1 MDFQLIVFDLDG
13 TLTDSKQ
20 PLAPK
25 ISELLKSLLA
35 RVPVAVIG
43 GGSFLSFRRQLLAPL
58 NASDGELSRLFLFST
73 NGAGFFRF
81 QNGHWQVVYLERL
94 TAAEKRKIFSAFEQ
108 ILPAAG
114 FKSSLPLNKLI
125 EDRGSQIT
133 FSALG
138 QNAPLDK
145 KLIWDSDRFKR
156 KQIKSAL
163 TPLLP
168 DFNISIAGTTSIDV
182 TRRGLN
188 KSYGLKQ
195 MEHHLNIPLSQMLF
209 IGDALY
215 SGGNDE
221 PVLSSGVSTR
231 RVSGPSET
239 EKIIRELIST
249 PILNT

>member
-13 TLTDSKQ
+13 TLTESKQ
-20 PLAPK
+20 PLT
-25 ISELLKSLLA
+25 EEMGCLLKSLLA
-35 RVPVAVIG
+35 RIRAAVIG
-43 GGSFLSFRRQLLAPL
+43 GGSFYTFRRQFLQPL
-58 NASDGELSRLFLFST
+58 NASDAELSNLFLLPT

-81 QNGHWQVVYLERL
+81 QNGHWQTVYLERL
-94 TAAEKRKIFSAFEQ
+94 AAEEKKQIFSAFENA
-108 ILPAAG
+108 LPVAG
-114 FKSSLPLNKLI
+114 FKSPLPADKLI
-125 EDRGSQIT
+125 EDRDSQIT

-145 KLIWDSDRFKR
+145 KLIWDPDRSKR

-168 DFNISIAGTTSIDV
+168 DFDISIAGTTSIDV

-195 MEHHLNIPLSQMLF
+195 IERLLNIPAAKILF

-215 SGGNDE
+215 PGGNDE
-221 PVLSSGVSTR
+221 PVLSSGVTIH
-231 RVSGPSET
+231 RVSDSSET
-239 EKIIRELIST
+239 SEIIQQLLSSS
-249 PILNT
+249 L